1 MKRIVYILTI
11 LLLASCGRQEE
22 FHNSASFILDKLHSP
37 DRDYVFVA
45 SHRGD
50 WRNFPENSAKAV
62 QSVIDMGA
70 DIVEID
76 IMLTKDS
83 VLVLSHDRT
92 LDRATTGRGP
102 VSDITY
108 DSLSNLRLRLGH
120 GHPSRYTIPTLEE
133 ILYLCKDRILVN
145 IDKGFEHYDL
155 VMEILAKTGTAD
167 QIIIK
172 SNKPLEDVRAVTDR
186 YPEKMLYM
194 PIIDFRRKDAGEI
207 LEQFLAGDEVPVAY
221 EVVWPVMMPEVRQAM
236 HRIIESGSRV
246 WTNSL
251 WDDLCGGLED
261 DSALEDPEDVYG
273 AHLELGS
280 TMIQTDRPR
289 FLLDYLRSK
298 GRHN

>member
-1 MKRIVYILTI
+1 MKRILFIATL

-22 FHNSASFILDKLHSP
+22 FCNSTAFILDKLHSP
-37 DRDYVFVA
+37 DREYVFVA

-76 IMLTKDS
+76 IMLTRDS

-92 LDRATTGRGP
+92 LDRTTTGRGP
-102 VSDITY
+102 VADITY

-120 GHPSRYTIPTLEE
+120 GHPSRYPVPTLEE
-133 ILYLCKDRILVN
+133 ILFLCKDRILVN

-167 QIIIK
+167 QIITK
-172 SNKPLEDVRAVTDR
+172 SHKPLDQVRAVTDR

-194 PIIDFRRKDAGEI
+194 PVIDFRRNDAAEV
-207 LEQFLAGDEVPVAY
+207 LEQFLASDEVPVAY
-221 EVVWPVMMPEVRQAM
+221 EVVWAAMTPEVKQAM
-236 HRIIESGSRV
+236 HRISESGSRV

-251 WDDLCGGLED
+251 WDELCGGLED
-261 DSALEDPEDVYG
+261 DSALEDPDAVYG
-273 AHLELGS
+273 AHLALGA
-280 TMIQTDRPR
+280 TMIQTDRPG
-289 FLLDYLRSK
+289 LMLDWLRTK
-298 GRHN
+298 ARHK